1 MDKTPFEN
9 EDRSS
14 TKSNK
19 IDSKRT
25 MVVKPKK
32 IDVLSLSKSDTLSDP
47 DKKNPSHEE
56 SPLDENWLRLSQD
69 WQDQPFE
76 KTDIKKL
83 LKQTKKRTLQAKFL
97 LSLNVLATIAIVI
110 MLIVA
115 VYQGDWGTASIIY
128 LSFGS
133 VASIIFVY
141 YEIKIR
147 LHFWQ
152 QSCDSPDKAVTNAI
166 EGIQSSIKYIKLTK
180 LSFWLCLP
188 LVNWYLYATIEESEK
203 SPWPPFFVIN
213 AFMLIMWLITH
224 WFEKKRVKELS
235 ELLSI

>member
-1 MDKTPFEN
+1 MDKTPFESDESSSVEPNKLDTDHSGDVEANNIDTSLLAN
-9 EDRSS
+9 EGVS
-14 TKSNK
+14 
-19 IDSKRT
+19 
-25 MVVKPKK
+25 P
-32 IDVLSLSKSDTLSDP
+32 VL
-47 DKKNPSHEE
+47 DKKNPSHDEL
-56 SPLDENWLRLSQD
+56 SLDEDWLRLSQD
-69 WQDQPFE
+69 WQEQPFE

-147 LHFWQ
+147 LHTWQ
-152 QSCDSPDKAVTNAI
+152 QSSDSPDKAIANAI
-166 EGIQSSIKYIKLTK
+166 AGVESSIKYIRLTK
-180 LSFWLCLP
+180 LSFWLFLP
-188 LVNWYLYATIEESEK
+188 LVNWYIYATITESEK

-213 AFMLIMWLITH
+213 IFLLVMWLITH
-224 WFEKKRVKELS
+224 WFQRKRVKELS